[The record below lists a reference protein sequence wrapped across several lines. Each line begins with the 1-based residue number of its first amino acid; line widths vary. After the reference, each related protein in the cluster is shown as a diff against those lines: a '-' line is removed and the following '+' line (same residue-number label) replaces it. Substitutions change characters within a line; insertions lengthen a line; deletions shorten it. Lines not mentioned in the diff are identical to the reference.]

1 MVRFGER
8 EIAKEIIYAEKR
20 PIKIVDVSVDNIV
33 I

>member
-8 EIAKEIIYAEKR
+8 EIAKEMIYAEKR